1 MLKTVIVKE
10 LRMCLRMPAIYV
22 VWLVL
27 CMLLCAA
34 LITAQRSRTMS
45 MHEQQQAAATFRHQW
60 ESLDVDNA
68 HGAAH
73 YGTYVFRPLSLL
85 YSFDKGVTDFTG
97 NVYRIEAHKQHGFLA
112 PPLPVAGSYMRFG
125 SLTVATIL
133 QLLLPL
139 FVIFLCFDIYTRE
152 RELGT
157 LSLLQLQGAGNGLLL
172 AGKAVTAILIAGFLL
187 TTGWLVL
194 VPLFVVQ
201 QDTQHV
207 NADRLTGLLL
217 AYFMYVS
224 FFALLS
230 IMISFAAKRSGAA
243 LLILLTVWLMTGIL
257 LPRVIS
263 VVSAGS
269 VQLPSHFAVQKKMS
283 DAEKFGLDG
292 KSPRTARQQRFNDS
306 LLKKYQ
312 VDSLPQLPV
321 NAAALWMQATEDYNE
336 LIYETYMGDVD
347 SLIQVQNSYEKYA
360 KWINPF
366 IALREISMA
375 LSGTDLTEVMHFQR
389 AARIYRND
397 FIRQLN
403 RKLALGGK
411 ATPEFYRQ
419 MRPFVYI
426 PSTVYSIYKRLIP
439 AYLAL
444 AVWLLIPIAGLFFLN
459 RRKTILS

>member
-1 MLKTVIVKE
+1 MLRTVIVKE
-10 LRMCLRMPAIYV
+10 LRMCLRMPTIYV

-27 CMLLCAA
+27 CILLWAA
-34 LITAQRSRTMS
+34 LSTAQRSRTMFL
-45 MHEQQQAAATFRHQW
+45 HEQQQAAATFRHQW
-60 ESLDVDNA
+60 ETLDVDNA

-73 YGTYVFRPLSLL
+73 YGTYVFRQLSLL
-85 YSFDKGVTDFTG
+85 SSFDKGVTDFTG

-112 PPLPVAGSYMRFG
+112 PPVPVAGSYVRFG
-125 SLTVATIL
+125 SLTVATVL
-133 QLLLPL
+133 QLFLPL

-157 LSLLQLQGAGNGLLL
+157 LPLLQLQGAGNSLLL
-172 AGKAVTAILIAGFLL
+172 RGKAITAILIAGFLL
-187 TTGWLVL
+187 ITGWLVL
-194 VPLFVVQ
+194 VPLFIMQ
-201 QDTQHV
+201 QDVQHV
-207 NADRLTGLLL
+207 NTDRLTGLML
-217 AYFMYVS
+217 AYFMYAA

-230 IMISFAAKRSGAA
+230 IMVSFIAKRSGTA

-263 VVSAGS
+263 VVSAGN
-269 VQLPSHFAVQKKMS
+269 VELPSHFTVQKKMS

-292 KSPRTARQQRFNDS
+292 KSPRAARQQHFNDS

-312 VDSLPQLPV
+312 VDSLPRLPV

-336 LIYETYMGDVD
+336 LIYETYMGAVD
-347 SLIQVQNSYEKYA
+347 SLIQAQNSYEVYA
-360 KWINPF
+360 RWIDPF

-375 LSGTDLTEVMHFQR
+375 LSGTDLTEVMHFQH

-403 RKLALGGK
+403 RKLAEGGK

-419 MRPFVYI
+419 MRPFVYT
-426 PSTVYSIYKRLIP
+426 PPGVHSVYRRLMP
-439 AYLAL
+439 AYIAL
-444 AVWLLIPIAGLFFLN
+444 AGWLCIPLAGLFFLN
-459 RRKTILS
+459 RCKTILS